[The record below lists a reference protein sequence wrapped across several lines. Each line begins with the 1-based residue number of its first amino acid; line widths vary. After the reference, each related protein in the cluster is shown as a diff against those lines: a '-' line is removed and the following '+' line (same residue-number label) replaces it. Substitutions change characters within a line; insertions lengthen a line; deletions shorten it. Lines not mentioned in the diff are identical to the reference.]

1 MNFVRRRREK
11 FVTLLHMKDRL
22 RLSFGSG
29 WCIAVSAC
37 LLLGVVVSGC
47 ATPIFPEEVRQKV
60 DTSLSFNDLTKNPDF
75 YKDRT
80 VELGG
85 QILRSL
91 SEEGEVSM
99 LVRALPIRTEPV
111 YGPFDSGR
119 SPGLFVIRFVGKIG
133 AQDVQDGNMI
143 VVIGPIMGAVST
155 GTLTDVPIRRLTV
168 QAECFHVWRTQGDQI
183 DEFPWLAHTRYW
195 PLIEQTYCADREN
208 LILPVS

>member
-1 MNFVRRRREK
+1 MCA
-11 FVTLLHMKDRL
+11 
-22 RLSFGSG
+22 
-29 WCIAVSAC
+29 WCIAVSTC
-37 LLLGVVVSGC
+37 LFLGVVVSAC
-47 ATPIFPEEVRQKV
+47 STPIFPAEVRRKV
-60 DTSLSFNDLTKNPDF
+60 DTTLSFNDLTKNPDF
-75 YKDRT
+75 YKERT

-85 QILRSL
+85 RIVRSQ

-143 VVIGPIMGAVST
+143 VVIGPVMGAVST
-155 GTLTDVPIRRLTV
+155 GTLTDLATRRLTV
-168 QAECFHVWRTQGDQI
+168 KAECFHVWRTQGDQI
-183 DEFPWLAHTRYW
+183 DEFPWLGHTRYW
-195 PLIEQTYCADREN
+195 PLIEQTYCADRKN

>member
-1 MNFVRRRREK
+1 MIRGCLAAFACVLPGVFVAACTTPMFPDELRR
-11 FVTLLHMKDRL
+11 
-22 RLSFGSG
+22 
-29 WCIAVSAC
+29 
-37 LLLGVVVSGC
+37 
-47 ATPIFPEEVRQKV
+47 KV
-60 DTSLSFNDLTKNPDF
+60 DTTLSFNDLTKHPDS

-111 YGPFDSGR
+111 YGPFDSGGR
-119 SPGLFVIRFVGKIG
+119 SPGMFVVRFFGKIG
-133 AQDVQDGNMI
+133 AQDVQHGNMI
-143 VVIGPIMGAVST
+143 IAIGPVIGALST
-155 GTLTDVPIRRLTV
+155 GNLTDVPVLRLTV
-168 QAECFHVWRTQGDQI
+168 NAECFHVWRTQGDQI
-183 DEFPWLAHTRYW
+183 DEFPWVGHTRYW

>member
-1 MNFVRRRREK
+1 
-11 FVTLLHMKDRL
+11 MKDRL
-22 RLSFGSG
+22 RLSVGSG

-37 LLLGVVVSGC
+37 LFLGVVVSAC
-47 ATPIFPEEVRQKV
+47 ATPIFPEEVRGKV
-60 DTSLSFNDLTKNPDF
+60 DTTLSFNDLTKNPDF

-111 YGPFDSGR
+111 YGPFDSGGR
-119 SPGLFVIRFVGKIG
+119 SPGMFVVRFIGKIG

-143 VVIGPIMGAVST
+143 VVIGPVMGAVST

-183 DEFPWLAHTRYW
+183 DEFPWVGHTRYW
-195 PLIEQTYCADREN
+195 PLIEQTYCADRQN